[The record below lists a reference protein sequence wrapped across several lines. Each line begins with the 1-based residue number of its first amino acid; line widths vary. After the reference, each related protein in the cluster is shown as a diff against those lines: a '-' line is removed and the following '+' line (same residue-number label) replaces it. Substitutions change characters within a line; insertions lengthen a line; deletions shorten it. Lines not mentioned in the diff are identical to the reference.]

1 MPRQPAQGSL
11 KPLTSFSFAP
21 PSFSTNDRAAQGGTA
36 AGGASLSGAKGKGK
50 ERAREDGEGVEQA
63 ESRVGRLGE
72 PGEKRQEKVFKPL
85 TSFARPPPA
94 PPALAQSAVPKP
106 KAAPKQLNPL
116 APPPPRPSS
125 ASNSAA
131 KAPPQKRQKRVL
143 ATQDELEAWGTQ
155 AEKEKRKAD
164 KGKGRAAPEL
174 EEEGEGVMGDGTGG
188 KKPKAAFR
196 PLASNLG
203 VFSPAPKSTASRAKA
218 GTPSRP
224 AHLPQPL
231 HSLSAMSPFSTF
243 SATPLKPAMPSPAMP
258 VTKLFGQLP
267 TPVKRDEDDKKP
279 VVPAKSI
286 LAMQPPA
293 PSPAMAG
300 EEVEMG
306 DGSQGLSPGKKGK
319 KGGFLLS
326 GIASR
331 ASNLLNVVKTE
342 QGFWLH
348 DLSRSIASL
357 DLPAPIPSLLEVAP
371 PALRLTVLSVLDSS
385 TIHGEFS
392 IRDGKRTLLAQC
404 RLELDEPSPFPASSP
419 FDQPSSPHRDLVGLV
434 LFSLHSYSS
443 TNAAPPVSPVKPRTA
458 KEKAK
463 DDGRRSLY
471 IPTNPHDLERFI
483 SRGGGEGVQVWVYEP
498 FYPVDLLS
506 EQVIGET
513 PRPLAEVGGLKE
525 ADEELVGEGV
535 EWDEELERKR
545 EEERRRAKDAER
557 RKKALV
563 VGRFAVLV

>member
-188 KKPKAAFR
+188 KKP
-196 PLASNLG
+196 
-203 VFSPAPKSTASRAKA
+203 
-218 GTPSRP
+218 
-224 AHLPQPL
+224 
-231 HSLSAMSPFSTF
+231 
-243 SATPLKPAMPSPAMP
+243 MP